1 MTVLDNLAHSKV
13 CQTKVTLVINQDI
26 FWLEVPV
33 EDTLA
38 VHVLKGKYDLC
49 GVELGPGLLK
59 AIPVILVQVVEKF
72 SSVDKFHHH
81 VKVVLILKSILK
93 AHNERVVEH
102 RQDVTLGCR
111 IERHFNQTRIVW

>member
-13 CQTKVTLVINQDI
+13 CQTKVTLVIDQDI
-26 FWLEVPV
+26 FWLEVSI

-38 VHVLKGKYDLC
+38 VHVLEGKDNLSS
-49 GVELGPGLLK
+49 VELCPSLLK
-59 AIPVILVQVVEKF
+59 TIPIVLVQVIEKF
-72 SSVDKFHHH
+72 STVDKFHHH

-93 AHNERVVEH
+93 AHNERVVKH
-102 RQDVTLGCR
+102 RQDVTFGCR